1 MVKRIKTGIPG
12 LDKVMEGGL
21 VDNSVNLLSGGTGT
35 GKSIFSLQF
44 LFNGAKQFN
53 EKGLYIS
60 LEEPEESLKA
70 DVEKLGMDFKKVSK
84 NVKFMYMPPY
94 GITNFLDPLR
104 EQIEKFKPDR
114 IVIDSLTALVMPLE
128 DDFERK
134 KEIVNIIKLLKRLK
148 CTSILVSE
156 IPSNGNIDSDSVGG
170 FSRFGIEEFLCDSLI
185 ILHYA
190 GIGGESDR
198 AIRIIKMRQTN
209 HVRGPIPMSIGK
221 SGISVLKT
229 KY

>member
-1 MVKRIKTGIPG
+1 
-12 LDKVMEGGL
+12 
-21 VDNSVNLLSGGTGT
+21 
-35 GKSIFSLQF
+35 
-44 LFNGAKQFN
+44 
-53 EKGLYIS
+53 
-60 LEEPEESLKA
+60 
-70 DVEKLGMDFKKVSK
+70 
-84 NVKFMYMPPY
+84 MYMPPY